1 MLALLPLSC
10 FLFLWLALL
19 RRGRERDARAAFLG
33 AAVAWGSLVAG
44 FTEGLSLWQGL
55 TAPALLL
62 CWSCATLAAAVLACG
77 PGGQKGEP
85 APLRRRWPGPL
96 ELALGACVSV
106 ILGVTFVIAL
116 WAPPTTWDSMTY
128 HLGRLIH
135 WMQNRSVAFYPT
147 HIPRQLYMPPW
158 AEYALLH
165 LHLLAGSDRLANLV
179 QWFSMAGSVLG
190 VSLIARQLGAGPL
203 GQLFSSLLCATLPLG
218 ILQASSTQNDYVLAF
233 WLVCLTHLLL
243 RLRANPSWSCALA
256 AGASLGLA
264 LLTKGTAYL
273 FAAPLLACLLA
284 AAFLPAGNVLRAGL
298 RLVLLLLVALAF
310 NLPHSSRNYRLCGSA
325 LGPGREGPPGQY
337 EYSNQVYSA
346 SVLASNVLRNVA
358 LELRTPWPR
367 LNYSLEKRVIKWHR
381 RLGLGVNDPRTTW
394 TGAAFGVASA
404 DPFDARDVLAR
415 HEDYAVNLPH
425 LLLLALS
432 GVVAAAVWFAASR
445 RAILGGAAP
454 CPGEGS
460 AKPQAAN
467 SEVCRLR
474 LSGATPERLAGPIL
488 GLSAALG
495 LGFLLFCLLL
505 RWQPWHTRLH
515 LPLFVLCA
523 PLLALGLGRS
533 RVVVAAVAVLLMV
546 WARPFLVAN
555 TSRSLTQEPSVVRT
569 RRRDQYFRHRH
580 DLRLPFLRAARFV
593 KAHGCK
599 EIGWVCDA
607 NDWEYAFWMLLGTR
621 RGQRCRLEPVA
632 VRNPSAALARPDPAR
647 FRPDVV
653 VTVNQGAAPRWA
665 LDGWAYVRALNADMV
680 TVYVRSAERR

>member
-1 MLALLPLSC
+1 
-10 FLFLWLALL
+10 
-19 RRGRERDARAAFLG
+19 
-33 AAVAWGSLVAG
+33 
-44 FTEGLSLWQGL
+44 
-55 TAPALLL
+55 
-62 CWSCATLAAAVLACG
+62 
-77 PGGQKGEP
+77 
-85 APLRRRWPGPL
+85 
-96 ELALGACVSV
+96 
-106 ILGVTFVIAL
+106 
-116 WAPPTTWDSMTY
+116 
-128 HLGRLIH
+128 
-135 WMQNRSVAFYPT
+135 
-147 HIPRQLYMPPW
+147 MPPW

-190 VSLIARQLGAGPL
+190 VSLIARQLGAGTR

-264 LLTKGTAYL
+264 LLTKGTASL
-273 FAAPLLACLLA
+273 FAAPLVACLLA
-284 AAFLPAGNVLRAGL
+284 AWALAPPDMLPNGL
-298 RLVLLLLVALAF
+298 RLALLLLIALAF

-346 SVLASNVLRNVA
+346 SVLTSNVLRNVA
-358 LELRTPWPR
+358 LELRMPWPH
-367 LNYSLEKRVIKWHR
+367 LNYSLQKRVTKLHK

-394 TGAAFGVASA
+394 TGAAFEVAPA

-432 GVVAAAVWFAASR
+432 GVVAAAAWFATSR
-445 RAILGGAAP
+445 RA
-454 CPGEGS
+454 S
-460 AKPQAAN
+460 AKPQAAD
-467 SEVCRLR
+467 SSLCRLR
-474 LSGATPERLAGPIL
+474 LSGAAPIL

-533 RVVVAAVAVLLMV
+533 RLVVVAVAVLLLV

-555 TSRSLTQEPSVVRT
+555 TSRSLTLEPTIVRT
-569 RRRDQYFRHRH
+569 RRRDLYFRHRH
-580 DLRLPFLRAARFV
+580 DLRLPFLRAARFI
-593 KAHGCK
+593 KARGCK
-599 EIGWVCDA
+599 EIGWVCEA

-632 VRNPSAALARPDPAR
+632 VRNPSGALARPDSAR

-665 LDGWAYVRALNADMV
+665 LDGWAYDRALNADMV